1 MQRRFGVTGGRAA
14 SRVTFE
20 RFSQEEEYQGEG
32 FGWSQLLEC
41 QRILLD
47 AKAGAGKTH
56 ECKVRAKLLFQ
67 KGEPAFSLRLEAVAS
82 SGVRL

>member
-20 RFSQEEEYQGEG
+20 RFSQEYQGEG

-56 ECKVRAKLLFQ
+56 ECKGRAKLLFQ